1 MSGKSNAARNNRANQ
16 LNPNNP
22 RHTDNKSQQNN
33 PNNDAYWRAR
43 GYSERPSDW
52 RERLQRER

>member
-1 MSGKSNAARNNRANQ
+1 MSRESIAARNNRANQ

-22 RHTDNKSQQNN
+22 RRTDNKSLQNN

-52 RERLQRER
+52 QERSQRER